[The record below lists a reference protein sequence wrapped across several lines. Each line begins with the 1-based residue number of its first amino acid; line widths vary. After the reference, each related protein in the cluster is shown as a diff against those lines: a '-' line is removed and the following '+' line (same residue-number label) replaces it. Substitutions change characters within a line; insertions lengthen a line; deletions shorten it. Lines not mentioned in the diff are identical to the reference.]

1 MPHDPARVADTKAW
15 LSRAA
20 TDLRA
25 AALDLA
31 GEPPVLDDL
40 VFHCQQAVEKAMKS
54 LLTWHDEPFGKTHNL
69 EPLGEACLRLDSSLR
84 LLVDRA
90 VPLTE
95 YAPPVVVPPP
105 PSIVDQSMEYCAW
118 AAAESSVSTSADIA
132 VLVCRPLGSD
142 L

>member
-15 LSRAA
+15 LTRAA

-25 AALDLA
+25 AAIDLA
-31 GEPPVLDDL
+31 ADPPVLDDL

-69 EPLGEACLRLDSSLR
+69 EPLGEACLRLDSTLR
-84 LLVDRA
+84 PLVDRA

-95 YAPPVVVPPP
+95 YAWKSRYPG
-105 PSIVDQSMEYCAW
+105 EYEGATLDE
-118 AAAESSVSTSADIA
+118 AERALVIAREMFEA
-132 VLVCRPLGSD
+132 VLARLPEDARP
-142 L
+142 

>member
-31 GEPPVLDDL
+31 ADPPVLDDL
-40 VFHCQQAVEKAMKS
+40 VFHCQQAVETAMKS

-69 EPLGEACLRLDSSLR
+69 ET
-84 LLVDRA
+84 LVDQA

-95 YAPPVVVPPP
+95 YAWKFRYPGEHEGA
-105 PSIVDQSMEYCAW
+105 SRDE
-118 AAAESSVSTSADIA
+118 AERALMIAREVFEA
-132 VLVCRPLGSD
+132 VLARVPQD
-142 L
+142 THP